1 MGGLMGRIVY
11 AAAMSHVLY
20 PDYYGENVGPHG
32 RKMVEELIEVVR
44 DMGRTLAA
52 AAPDA
57 LVVVADDHLNVFA
70 FDAVPA
76 LCVRVGR
83 SGSRMVQDDAIEFDR
98 ALDGW
103 PERYPVHEDLAN
115 AILEQGLQA
124 GFDFAASWSAP
135 LDHAFLSPVSTL
147 YGDRPVP
154 PLVPFWV
161 NCFVAPQPTAQRCF
175 AAGRHIARVVADG
188 PRKVAVI
195 ATGGLSHFPEL
206 SVARVGQSDPAFD
219 RRVVNLMKAGDH
231 ATLAAL
237 TAKELHDKPHSGQRR
252 QLLRPHPDGGTS
264 DIGTVFRM
272 TPRRHAHLA
281 AFVHQHRCRWG
292 YSTRWP
298 PAGQRRE
305 LLRLHPCRRHDRPWH
320 RVPDGLEWQ
329 CHHAAL

>member
-1 MGGLMGRIVY
+1 MGRIVY

-57 LVVVADDHLNVFA
+57 LVVVADDHLNVFS

-83 SGSRMVQDDAIEFDR
+83 SVSRMVQDDAIEFDR
-98 ALDGW
+98 ALDGL

-188 PRKVAVI
+188 PWKVAVI
-195 ATGGLSHFPEL
+195 ATGGLSHF
-206 SVARVGQSDPAFD
+206 
-219 RRVVNLMKAGDH
+219 RRVVTLMEAGDH
-231 ATLAAL
+231 AALAAL
-237 TAKELHDKPHSGQRR
+237 TAKELHETGSHE
-252 QLLRPHPDGGTS
+252 LLNWLVLLGAVSPARARVRFFGEMGRID
-264 DIGTVFRM
+264 
-272 TPRRHAHLA
+272 LA
-281 AFVHQHRCRWG
+281 A
-292 YSTRWP
+292 
-298 PAGQRRE
+298 
-305 LLRLHPCRRHDRPWH
+305 
-320 RVPDGLEWQ
+320 LEWDV
-329 CHHAAL
+329 A

>member
-1 MGGLMGRIVY
+1 MPPDSLPPMRRLAPGRGIRSTRRAFGGIMGRREGPMGRIVY

-20 PDYYGENVGPHG
+20 PDYYGQNVGPHG
-32 RKMVEELIEVVR
+32 RRMVEELIGVVR
-44 DMGRTLAA
+44 AMGQTLTA

-57 LVVVADDHLNVFA
+57 LVVVADDHLNVFS

-83 SGSRMVQDDAIEFDR
+83 SVRRMVQADAIELDR
-98 ALDGW
+98 ALHGL

-115 AILEQGLQA
+115 SILEKGVQA

-175 AAGRHIARVVADG
+175 AAGRHIARVVVEG
-188 PRKVAVI
+188 PWNVAVI

-206 SVARVGQSDPAFD
+206 SLARIGQSDPAFD
-219 RRVVNLMKAGDH
+219 RRILKLMEAGDH
-231 ATLAAL
+231 EPLTAL
-237 TAKELHDKPHSGQRR
+237 TAKELHESGSHE
-252 QLLRPHPDGGTS
+252 LLKWMVLTGAVAPARARVRFFGEMGRID
-264 DIGTVFRM
+264 
-272 TPRRHAHLA
+272 LA
-281 AFVHQHRCRWG
+281 A
-292 YSTRWP
+292 
-298 PAGQRRE
+298 
-305 LLRLHPCRRHDRPWH
+305 
-320 RVPDGLEWQ
+320 LEWNV
-329 CHHAAL
+329 A